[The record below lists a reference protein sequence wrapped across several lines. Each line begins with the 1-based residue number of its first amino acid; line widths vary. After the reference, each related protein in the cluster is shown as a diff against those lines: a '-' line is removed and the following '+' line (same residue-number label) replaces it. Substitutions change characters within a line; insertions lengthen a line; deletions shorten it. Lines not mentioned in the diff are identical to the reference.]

1 MRYNMDFLVAALI
14 FLIVLWHHFMKQ
26 RQYAGNKTEKTFQIF
41 MMLGIGD
48 ILLDMV
54 STVVIDNSRPE
65 FARML
70 YVILLLFYLCQ
81 LLIPPVLYLYTLALA
96 GWSVEEKL
104 SGIRCLLLL
113 PTVVLT
119 VLVMGNFQT
128 GLLFSVT
135 ANGAYIRGPLYLMM
149 YMQAVWYG
157 LVIGGE
163 SIRNYQKLGK
173 RKFGIIWEILFIM
186 VSCVL
191 LQGFY
196 QEVLLTGF
204 AIALCLMVLLL
215 AFQNPYVYTDNLTGL
230 LDMQCFQEWAEEQCR
245 RKRDIHVAVV
255 DLRQL
260 KQLNTIYGVPW
271 TDRFLKKIAGQVREF
286 TESPYVYRITGK
298 RILIGMY
305 SFEEYEAVLQ
315 KLLRYF
321 SHPIAMEGEEILFS
335 AAICG
340 IPYGNQLGSENLLNY
355 VGYLTA
361 LVPRT
366 QETLLVRG
374 DEYVK
379 HGFLRQK
386 TIEAY
391 LYRAIEEDLFEVYY
405 QPVYSIREKRFVTA
419 EALSRLHHP
428 GLGPI
433 SPEIFI
439 RIAEQNGQINEI
451 GLQQFRKVCR
461 MVQKCPEIMQ
471 QLKNIKYNLSPA
483 QLLKKGYVGRLLE
496 IIREHGLE
504 PSFFQ
509 FEITETVATE
519 YKEEVYEAVEV
530 FVKDGIGLCMDDF
543 GSGYANLNAVLKL
556 PFQCIKM
563 DRSML
568 NGIRQHKVAGEFYR
582 NIVTIL
588 RQQGYAIVAEGVEEQ
603 EEVELLEAWGVDMIQ
618 GYYFSRPLPV
628 EEFLKKIRKAG

>member
-1 MRYNMDFLVAALI
+1 M
-14 FLIVLWHHFMKQ
+14 
-26 RQYAGNKTEKTFQIF
+26 
-41 MMLGIGD
+41 
-48 ILLDMV
+48 
-54 STVVIDNSRPE
+54 
-65 FARML
+65 
-70 YVILLLFYLCQ
+70 
-81 LLIPPVLYLYTLALA
+81 
-96 GWSVEEKL
+96 
-104 SGIRCLLLL
+104 LL

-119 VLVMGNFQT
+119 VLDMGNFQT

-173 RKFGIIWEILFIM
+173 RKFGIIWEI
-186 VSCVL
+186 
-191 LQGFY
+191 
-196 QEVLLTGF
+196 
-204 AIALCLMVLLL
+204 LL

-286 TESPYVYRITGK
+286 TESPYVYRISGK

-379 HGFLRQK
+379 HGFLRRK

-471 QLKNIKYNLSPA
+471 QMKNIKYNLSPA
-483 QLLKKGYVGRLLE
+483 QLLKKGYVGQLVE

-543 GSGYANLNAVLKL
+543 GSGYANLNTVMRL
-556 PFQCIKM
+556 PFSVIKV
-563 DRSML
+563 DRSL
-568 NGIRQHKVAGEFYR
+568 LFDICRDEKRAIFYESVVETFHKMNYH
-582 NIVTIL
+582 IVS
-588 RQQGYAIVAEGVEEQ
+588 EGVETQ
-603 EEVELLEAWGVDMIQ
+603 EEMEQISSWGVEMIQ
-618 GYYFSRPLPV
+618 GYYFSKPLP
-628 EEFLKKIRKAG
+628 EKELLELLKKQDNIER

>member
-41 MMLGIGD
+41 MMLGSGD

-96 GWSVEEKL
+96 GGSVEEKL

-286 TESPYVYRITGK
+286 TESPYVYRISGK

-366 QETLLVRG
+366 QETLLVGGR
-374 DEYVK
+374 
-379 HGFLRQK
+379 
-386 TIEAY
+386 
-391 LYRAIEEDLFEVYY
+391 
-405 QPVYSIREKRFVTA
+405 IREAR
-419 EALSRLHHP
+419 
-428 GLGPI
+428 I
-433 SPEIFI
+433 SP
-439 RIAEQNGQINEI
+439 A
-451 GLQQFRKVCR
+451 
-461 MVQKCPEIMQ
+461 
-471 QLKNIKYNLSPA
+471 KNN
-483 QLLKKGYVGRLLE
+483 
-496 IIREHGLE
+496 
-504 PSFFQ
+504 
-509 FEITETVATE
+509 
-519 YKEEVYEAVEV
+519 
-530 FVKDGIGLCMDDF
+530 
-543 GSGYANLNAVLKL
+543 
-556 PFQCIKM
+556 
-563 DRSML
+563 
-568 NGIRQHKVAGEFYR
+568 
-582 NIVTIL
+582 
-588 RQQGYAIVAEGVEEQ
+588 
-603 EEVELLEAWGVDMIQ
+603 
-618 GYYFSRPLPV
+618 
-628 EEFLKKIRKAG
+628 

>member
-1 MRYNMDFLVAALI
+1 
-14 FLIVLWHHFMKQ
+14 
-26 RQYAGNKTEKTFQIF
+26 
-41 MMLGIGD
+41 
-48 ILLDMV
+48 
-54 STVVIDNSRPE
+54 
-65 FARML
+65 
-70 YVILLLFYLCQ
+70 
-81 LLIPPVLYLYTLALA
+81 
-96 GWSVEEKL
+96 
-104 SGIRCLLLL
+104 
-113 PTVVLT
+113 
-119 VLVMGNFQT
+119 
-128 GLLFSVT
+128 
-135 ANGAYIRGPLYLMM
+135 
-149 YMQAVWYG
+149 
-157 LVIGGE
+157 
-163 SIRNYQKLGK
+163 
-173 RKFGIIWEILFIM
+173 
-186 VSCVL
+186 
-191 LQGFY
+191 
-196 QEVLLTGF
+196 
-204 AIALCLMVLLL
+204 
-215 AFQNPYVYTDNLTGL
+215 
-230 LDMQCFQEWAEEQCR
+230 
-245 RKRDIHVAVV
+245 
-255 DLRQL
+255 
-260 KQLNTIYGVPW
+260 
-271 TDRFLKKIAGQVREF
+271 
-286 TESPYVYRITGK
+286 
-298 RILIGMY
+298 MY

-483 QLLKKGYVGRLLE
+483 QLLKKGYVGQLVE
-496 IIREHGLE
+496 IIREHGLK

-519 YKEEVYEAVEV
+519 YKEEVYGAVEV

-603 EEVELLEAWGVDMIQ
+603 EEVALLEAWGVDMIQ

-628 EEFLKKIRKAG
+628 EEFLKKIREAG

>member
-1 MRYNMDFLVAALI
+1 M
-14 FLIVLWHHFMKQ
+14 Q
-26 RQYAGNKTEKTFQIF
+26 
-41 MMLGIGD
+41 
-48 ILLDMV
+48 LDAD
-54 STVVIDNSRPE
+54 SSKPATPVI
-65 FARML
+65 
-70 YVILLLFYLCQ
+70 
-81 LLIPPVLYLYTLALA
+81 
-96 GWSVEEKL
+96 L
-104 SGIRCLLLL
+104 SGI
-113 PTVVLT
+113 VH
-119 VLVMGNFQT
+119 G
-128 GLLFSVT
+128 
-135 ANGAYIRGPLYLMM
+135 
-149 YMQAVWYG
+149 
-157 LVIGGE
+157 
-163 SIRNYQKLGK
+163 QKLGTS
-173 RKFGIIWEILFIM
+173 GLMLEYEEYLE
-186 VSCVL
+186 SL
-191 LQGFY
+191 SLQNSMIEVIQDDQQTMDGFLY
-196 QEVLLTGF
+196 NKKVEQYLHT
-204 AIALCLMVLLL
+204 AIA
-215 AFQNPYVYTDNLTGL
+215 Q
-230 LDMQCFQEWAEEQCR
+230 
-245 RKRDIHVAVV
+245 
-255 DLRQL
+255 
-260 KQLNTIYGVPW
+260 
-271 TDRFLKKIAGQVREF
+271 
-286 TESPYVYRITGK
+286 
-298 RILIGMY
+298 
-305 SFEEYEAVLQ
+305 
-315 KLLRYF
+315 
-321 SHPIAMEGEEILFS
+321 
-335 AAICG
+335 
-340 IPYGNQLGSENLLNY
+340 
-355 VGYLTA
+355 
-361 LVPRT
+361 
-366 QETLLVRG
+366 
-374 DEYVK
+374 
-379 HGFLRQK
+379 
-386 TIEAY
+386 
-391 LYRAIEEDLFEVYY
+391 DLFEVYY

-471 QLKNIKYNLSPA
+471 QMKNIKYNLSPA
-483 QLLKKGYVGRLLE
+483 QLLKKGYVGQLVE

-628 EEFLKKIRKAG
+628 EEFLKKIREAG

>member
-1 MRYNMDFLVAALI
+1 M
-14 FLIVLWHHFMKQ
+14 
-26 RQYAGNKTEKTFQIF
+26 
-41 MMLGIGD
+41 
-48 ILLDMV
+48 
-54 STVVIDNSRPE
+54 
-65 FARML
+65 
-70 YVILLLFYLCQ
+70 
-81 LLIPPVLYLYTLALA
+81 
-96 GWSVEEKL
+96 
-104 SGIRCLLLL
+104 
-113 PTVVLT
+113 
-119 VLVMGNFQT
+119 
-128 GLLFSVT
+128 
-135 ANGAYIRGPLYLMM
+135 
-149 YMQAVWYG
+149 
-157 LVIGGE
+157 
-163 SIRNYQKLGK
+163 
-173 RKFGIIWEILFIM
+173 
-186 VSCVL
+186 
-191 LQGFY
+191 
-196 QEVLLTGF
+196 
-204 AIALCLMVLLL
+204 
-215 AFQNPYVYTDNLTGL
+215 
-230 LDMQCFQEWAEEQCR
+230 
-245 RKRDIHVAVV
+245 
-255 DLRQL
+255 
-260 KQLNTIYGVPW
+260 
-271 TDRFLKKIAGQVREF
+271 
-286 TESPYVYRITGK
+286 
-298 RILIGMY
+298 
-305 SFEEYEAVLQ
+305 
-315 KLLRYF
+315 
-321 SHPIAMEGEEILFS
+321 
-335 AAICG
+335 
-340 IPYGNQLGSENLLNY
+340 
-355 VGYLTA
+355 
-361 LVPRT
+361 
-366 QETLLVRG
+366 
-374 DEYVK
+374 
-379 HGFLRQK
+379 
-386 TIEAY
+386 
-391 LYRAIEEDLFEVYY
+391 FEVYY

-471 QLKNIKYNLSPA
+471 QLKNIKYNLSPP
-483 QLLKKGYVGRLLE
+483 QLLKKGYVGQLLE

-628 EEFLKKIRKAG
+628 EEFLKKIREAG